1 MITVEGRSLKSRNV
15 GWLVALML
23 LDIVAMAAFVIPGL
37 LSNMSVSA
45 LMLLRAVAVMLLPV
59 VVLLLSGLLS
69 SDVKAM
75 LVFWKLKNVLPG
87 HEAFSKH
94 AGADSR
100 IDLATL
106 RRNVGAF
113 PLDPKEQNAM
123 WYRLY
128 KKVGNDAS
136 VAEAHRMFLLFR
148 DMSAVSILLFA
159 IGPLGLWLSGI
170 ASAAIAV
177 AAAMLF
183 GQFLW
188 AAIAARS
195 SGVRFVTT
203 VLALHSAKRVTAS
216 SK

>member
-1 MITVEGRSLKSRNV
+1 MSSVEGRSLKSRNI
-15 GWLVALML
+15 GWLVALIL
-23 LDIVAMAAFVIPGL
+23 VDVAGMAAFVMPGV

-45 LMLLRAVAVMLLPV
+45 LMLARAVAVMLLPV
-59 VVLLLSGLLS
+59 IVLLLSGLLS
-69 SDVKAM
+69 SDVKAI

-87 HEAFSKH
+87 HDAFTKH

-100 IDLATL
+100 IDPSTL

-128 KKVGNDAS
+128 RRVGNDPS
-136 VAEAHRMFLLFR
+136 VGEAHRMFLLFR
-148 DMSAVSILLFA
+148 DMSAVSVLLLA
-159 IGPLGLWLSGI
+159 MGPLGLWLSGI
-170 ASAAIAV
+170 AGDAIVV
-177 AAAMLF
+177 ATGILL
-183 GQFLW
+183 GQFLS
-188 AAIAARS
+188 AVIAARN

>member
-1 MITVEGRSLKSRNV
+1 
-15 GWLVALML
+15 
-23 LDIVAMAAFVIPGL
+23 
-37 LSNMSVSA
+37 
-45 LMLLRAVAVMLLPV
+45 
-59 VVLLLSGLLS
+59 
-69 SDVKAM
+69 
-75 LVFWKLKNVLPG
+75 
-87 HEAFSKH
+87 
-94 AGADSR
+94 
-100 IDLATL
+100 
-106 RRNVGAF
+106 
-113 PLDPKEQNAM
+113 M